1 MKGRVEIIAAVFML
15 FGAAIGAQLGVTAV
29 KYIRG
34 YGIRIL
40 FAVMILFAG
49 FSVVI
54 EQVYKMTDIP
64 IYSSIAG
71 VLVIGASILMTL
83 VICIKLFTEV
93 RKEKRIRA

>member
-1 MKGRVEIIAAVFML
+1 
-15 FGAAIGAQLGVTAV
+15 VTAV

-54 EQVYKMTDIP
+54 EQIYKMTNIQ

-71 VLVIGASILMTL
+71 VLVIGSSILMTL
-83 VICIKLFTEV
+83 VICIKLFTEI